1 MRFSTFILVVLLFAS
16 GCATNHPAP
25 TVRQISDKREEV
37 EVLRGEIDQVILQL
51 DHLQRSLATNS
62 TYSAEAQAR
71 DLDSAILVIR
81 QAGDKLAGEYR
92 RLHDEF
98 HVWDGPY

>member
-1 MRFSTFILVVLLFAS
+1 MKFLAFILIMLLFAS
-16 GCATNHPAP
+16 GCATHRP
-25 TVRQISDKREEV
+25 TPTAKEISEKRDEV

-62 TYSAEAQAR
+62 AYSTAAQAR
-71 DLDSAILVIR
+71 DLDSSILVIR
-81 QAGDKLAGEYR
+81 QARDRLAGEYR